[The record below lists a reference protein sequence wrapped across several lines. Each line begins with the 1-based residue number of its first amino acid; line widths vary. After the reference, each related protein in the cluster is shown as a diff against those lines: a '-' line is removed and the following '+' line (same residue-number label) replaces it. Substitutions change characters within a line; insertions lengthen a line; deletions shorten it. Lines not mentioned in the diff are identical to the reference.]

1 MDDRRFMEAMRDDPE
16 ISAFLDTITPDESR
30 RVGAE
35 LIKEQAER
43 RSISEAAA
51 MHDLALAWIA
61 LRPLALEAY
70 PRLAEHLHHL
80 IKMCD

>member
-1 MDDRRFMEAMRDDPE
+1 MDDRRFIEAMRDDPE
-16 ISAFLDTITPDESR
+16 SSAVLDALTPAESR
-30 RVGAE
+30 HVGAE

-43 RSISEAAA
+43 CGISEAAA
-51 MHDLALAWIA
+51 MHDLALAWIE
-61 LRPLALEAY
+61 LHSLALEAY